1 MKKQIHQIFKKGR
14 DKNTDTPESQEMLAL
29 FHSPENEFT
38 VKEKLLDD
46 LSLADSDNTSASP
59 DFKSIFKK
67 VWTKIE
73 ETKPAKKTNV
83 RYLSYIGKIAA
94 AVVIGIVAG
103 VYAMH
108 ITSVPKEPVY
118 YASHS
123 PKGSI
128 SEMILPDG
136 SVIFLNADS
145 RVKYS
150 VEGENGNREVFL
162 EGEAW
167 FDVKKDDTKP
177 FVVHTSYYDVNVTGT
192 QFNVKAYEADN
203 EIATTLEEGQIIIQS
218 TGNFKLAED
227 IVVKPGE
234 QVKLNK
240 NTKQLTILQVNT
252 KWFTSWKDNKL
263 VFVNMNMKD
272 LELLLER
279 KYGVEIE
286 IKNKDILNLHFDG
299 TIKNESIIEFLEII
313 KKALPINYKIVGQKI
328 EITDN
333 KK

>member
-1 MKKQIHQIFKKGR
+1 MKKQIRHIFEKGK
-14 DKNTDTPESQEMLAL
+14 DQNTDSPESQEMLAL
-29 FHSPENEFT
+29 FHSPENEFI
-38 VKEKLLDD
+38 VKEKLFEE
-46 LSLADSDNTSASP
+46 LSLADNDNTSASP
-59 DFKSIFKK
+59 DFKSIFTQA
-67 VWTKIE
+67 WAKIE
-73 ETKPAKKTNV
+73 QTKSPRKANV
-83 RYLSYIGKIAA
+83 RHLSYIGKIAA
-94 AVVIGIVAG
+94 AVVIGLIAG

-150 VEGENGNREVFL
+150 VEGHNGNREVFL

-167 FDVKKDDTKP
+167 FDVKKDNTRP
-177 FVVHTSYYDVNVTGT
+177 FIVHTPYYDVNVTGT
-192 QFNVKAYEADN
+192 LFNVKAYEADN

-240 NTKQLTILQVNT
+240 HTKQLTIKQVNT
-252 KWFTSWKDNKL
+252 KWYTSWKDNKL

-286 IKNKDILNLHFDG
+286 IKNKEILDLHFDG

-328 EITDN
+328 EITDD
-333 KK
+333 